1 MISIMFLTL
10 LGRGGVNQSK
20 KFKALEKN
28 ILVQYFVGTQHKD
41 WTQKS
46 IENMTKIQWKI

>member
-1 MISIMFLTL
+1 MILLTINFYDKYYAF
-10 LGRGGVNQSK
+10 NQSK